1 MAVGI
6 EEKGRQFIE
15 TDPGSKAGKE
25 GEKKVW
31 EAVKKAFSNR
41 NCIAYWG
48 YPVFSK
54 TGESRKEPDIF
65 IVDKK
70 LGLII
75 IEVKQININQITK
88 VDGHLWHFQD
98 FCMANGNP
106 YQQAENQLYAVLGF
120 CDKEP
125 EIRRQVRGRCLVAL
139 PSITEQRWQEKGFDR
154 LPNCPPIIFQDQ
166 LGEKTLIKVIEN
178 TPPVQTGKNLDET
191 EWEILLSVIG
201 GGNIYRKPETE
212 TTVINESN
220 KTRSSIINQLYQRLY
235 ELDIQQVHI
244 GTEIPPGAQRIRGI
258 AGSGKTV
265 LLCQKAAN
273 MYLKHPDWDIA
284 LVFFTRSLYD
294 QIINLVDKW
303 IRHYSNGEISYKDN
317 CKAKK
322 QLKILHAWGAK
333 DRAGF
338 YRTICEEHKK
348 SPLTVKDTYP
358 RYRQPNEGLAY
369 ICNILLE
376 ETVVEPMFD
385 AVLID
390 EGQDLVV
397 DPSELKYQD
406 KQVIYWLAYKSLRP
420 CDPEHPEQ
428 RRLIWAYDEAQRL
441 DSQTIPSAPAIFGKD
456 KSFQR
461 FVTGNHKGSIK
472 KSEVMRRCYRT
483 PAPILTAAHA
493 IGMGFLRPEGMLSGI
508 TAKKEW
514 ESIGYEVEG
523 DFRKKGSLITLH
535 RPPINSPN
543 PIPELWDEPVINVEL
558 YNKRSEELEA
568 LANNIKYNT
577 DVDGL
582 KLSRQILVI
591 VLGNISEAMNLESEV
606 AQYLMTKGIKIFI
619 PSATGPNKLK
629 PKYPDNNPDSFW
641 YEDAVTVSRVTRAKG
656 NEADMVY
663 IVGFDNVAKNANDVN
678 ARNQL
683 FVALTRARGWVKLT
697 GIGYYPMYDE
707 MRKVMESG
715 NTFQFYN
722 KPSQN
727 DITHE
732 EPDDE
737 NAN

>member
-1 MAVGI
+1 MAVGF

-15 TDPGSKAGKE
+15 TDTGSKAGKE
-25 GEKKVW
+25 AERKIW
-31 EAVKKAFSNR
+31 EATKKAFSNR

-48 YPVFSK
+48 YPIFSK

-65 IVDKK
+65 IVDKE
-70 LGLII
+70 LGLIV
-75 IEVKQININQITK
+75 IEVQSISINQITK
-88 VDGHLWHFQD
+88 VDGHLWQYQD
-98 FCMANGNP
+98 FYVPNGNP
-106 YQQAENQLYAVLGF
+106 YQQAENQLYAILGY

-125 EIRRQVRGRCLVAL
+125 EIRRKVRGRSLVSL
-139 PSITEQRWQEKGFDR
+139 PLITEKQWQEKRFDI

-191 EWEILLSVIG
+191 EWETLLSVIG
-201 GGNIYRKPETE
+201 GGNIHRKPQIEV
-212 TTVINESN
+212 TVIGQSE

-294 QIINLVDKW
+294 QITNLVDKW
-303 IRHYSNGEISYKDN
+303 IRHYSNGEIGYKDN
-317 CKAKK
+317 PEAKNK
-322 QLKILHAWGAK
+322 LKILHAWGA
-333 DRAGF
+333 RNREGF
-338 YRTICEEHKK
+338 YRTICEKHNK
-348 SPLTVKDTYP
+348 SPLTVQDTD
-358 RYRQPNEGLAY
+358 YRQPNEGLAD
-369 ICNILLE
+369 ICKSLLE
-376 ETVVEPMFD
+376 KTTIEPMFD

-406 KQVIYWLAYKSLRP
+406 KQVIYWLAYQSLRP
-420 CDPEHPEQ
+420 CDSEHPEQ

-441 DSQTIPSAPAIFGKD
+441 DSKTIPSAPNIFG

-461 FVTGNHKGSIK
+461 FVTGNHKGNIK

-508 TAKKEW
+508 TNKEEW
-514 ESIGYEVEG
+514 DKIGYEVEG
-523 DFRKKGSLITLH
+523 DFRKKDSLITLH
-535 RPPINSPN
+535 RPPMNSPN
-543 PIPELWDEPVINVEL
+543 PICELWGETVIRVEI
-558 YNKRSEELEA
+558 YNTRNEELEA
-568 LANNIKYNT
+568 LVKNIKYNLE
-577 DVDGL
+577 VDGL
-582 KLSRQILVI
+582 KKSRQILVI
-591 VLGNISEAMNLESEV
+591 VLGDYEARSLENDV
-606 AQYLMTKGIKIFI
+606 AQFLMTKEIKIFI
-619 PSATGPNKLK
+619 PSATRPNQLN
-629 PKYPDNNPDSFW
+629 PQYPDNDPDSFW
-641 YEDAVTVSRVTRAKG
+641 YEDAVTVSRITRAKG

-663 IVGFDNVAKNANDVN
+663 VVGFDNVAKNADDVN

-683 FVALTRARGWVKLT
+683 FVALTRARGWVNLT
-697 GIGYYPMYDE
+697 GIGSYPMYDE
-707 MRKVMESG
+707 MQKVIESG

-727 DITHE
+727 DISHE
-732 EPDDE
+732 DTDDE
-737 NAN
+737 N